1 MPDELDLD
9 AYLVSPEAIRET
21 DSAAGRLL
29 KPGATISGLRVVA
42 FLGRGATSEMWRVH
56 DDALKRDLALK
67 ILDGP
72 SDDLRRERFLA
83 EARLLAQFDYPGI
96 VHVHALEVNT
106 SHPYFTM
113 DLLHPIPEVPS
124 KRMIRR
130 IFHDVLDGLAFLHG
144 KGVVH
149 RDIKP
154 SNVLLNDSG
163 RAVLTD
169 LGIAHVEDEA
179 LSKTIQPT
187 TAHNKTLAGG
197 HVAALGTPGFGAPE
211 QFTGG
216 EVSPATDIHALGAF
230 LLALF
235 KGKPPLMWRG
245 LIRCMTSSSPTLRLK
260 SVREVKARL
269 RLIGILHGLAK
280 ATAIVLFSLAAW
292 GAFCLYRPNWTTLQP
307 DCIQRFADRPEV
319 VIKLPG
325 TGHYFLPSLILSP
338 VLSTDVE
345 RIGPKI
351 EKMPDGT
358 VDIGYPLD
366 LLKRESSWRRR
377 VVKIIGHGT
386 LKCPTITCAEVHI
399 PSGTTLITSGRYEID
414 KSTIPHQ
421 YPPQDSCLT
430 NNIGYAAYIVE
441 ADANLRFTDNKN
453 YPPSL
458 ISSKK

>member
-1 MPDELDLD
+1 MPDDLD
-9 AYLVSPEAIRET
+9 AYLVSPEAIHET

-29 KPGATISGLRVVA
+29 EPGAVISGLRVVA
-42 FLGRGATSEMWRVH
+42 FLGRGATSEVWRVR
-56 DDALKRDLALK
+56 DDALKRDVALK
-67 ILDGP
+67 MLTDPG
-72 SDDLRRERFLA
+72 DDLKRERFLA
-83 EARLLAQFDYPGI
+83 EARLLAQFDNPGI
-96 VHVHALEVNT
+96 VHVHALEENAP
-106 SHPYFTM
+106 HPYFTM
-113 DLLHPIPEVPS
+113 DLLRPIPEVPS

-163 RAVLTD
+163 HAVLTD
-169 LGIAHVEDEA
+169 LGIAHVGDEA
-179 LSKTIQPT
+179 LSNTIQPT
-187 TAHNKTLAGG
+187 TAHNMTLAGG
-197 HVAALGTPGFGAPE
+197 HVVALGTPGFSAPE

-216 EVSPATDIHALGAF
+216 EVSPTADIHALGAL

-245 LIRCMTSSSPTLRLK
+245 LIRCMTSSTPALRLK
-260 SVREVKARL
+260 SVQEVKAHL

-280 ATAIVLFSLAAW
+280 TTVIVLFCLAAW
-292 GAFCLYRPNWTTLQP
+292 GAFCLCRPNWTDLQP

-325 TGHYFLPSLILSP
+325 TGHYFLPSLMLSP
-338 VLSTDVE
+338 VLSSDAE

-351 EKMPDGT
+351 KKMPDGT

-366 LLKRESSWRRR
+366 LLKKESSWRRR
-377 VVKIIGHGT
+377 VVKIVGHGT
-386 LKCPTITCAEVHI
+386 LKCPTITYAEVHI
-399 PSGTTLITSGRYEID
+399 QSGVTLITSGRYEID
-414 KSTIPHQ
+414 NSSIPHQ

-441 ADANLRFTDNKN
+441 AGAKLTFTDNKN

-458 ISSKK
+458 ISIIK